1 MAFPP
6 PSPAALQTLAS
17 QAAADLGLPLAPDSA
32 VKLACWLQLLYA
44 WNQRIDLTAA
54 RSPEELVDL
63 CVADAA
69 MLAQHAPAGA
79 TVVDIGSGAGAPGLP
94 LAILRPDLR
103 LTLVEPAAKRVAF
116 LRTVVGSLQLD
127 VTIMRERVERI
138 VPPEPRWQLA
148 VSRATLEPAAWLDTA
163 VDLIASAA
171 TVAVL
176 LARQAAPANPAMEL
190 AQTVDYVWPHT
201 GVARRLCLYRRAA
214 GPA

>member
-1 MAFPP
+1 MPFPS

-17 QAAADLGLPLAPDSA
+17 RAVARLGLAVAPDPA
-32 VKLACWLQLLYA
+32 AKLTRWIQLLHA

-69 MLAQHAPAGA
+69 VIARHAQPGA
-79 TVVDIGSGAGAPGLP
+79 TAVDIGCGAGAPGLP

-116 LRTVVGSLQLD
+116 LRTVVGSLRLD
-127 VTIMRERVERI
+127 VTVVRERVERL

-148 VSRATLEPAAWLDTA
+148 VSRATLEPAAWLDSAIDLTA
-163 VDLIASAA
+163 SEA

-176 LARQAAPANPAMEL
+176 LARQDAPTNPAAEL
-190 AQTVDYVWPHT
+190 VQTVDYVWPHT

-214 GPA
+214 RTA